1 MAEILII
8 IGVFAGIIES
18 AIVKKYNKKYG
29 EGGFVFT
36 AILALFSMIFFIL
49 TDTDGFNI
57 PGEILWYAIPAGICY
72 ALAYFF
78 TFIAFGCGPFAL
90 SVLIMSYTLVFP
102 TVYGLV
108 ALGESATLFTYTGL
122 ICVFI
127 SIFLFRSRKE
137 MGDGKFSLKWLISV
151 IIVWAGNGMISVLR
165 IMQQKQFNDKYN
177 NDFMVVVL
185 IVAAVLMF
193 GIGIIKERKN
203 IKQVFRCG
211 VPWGAAAGILN
222 GCHNAISMII
232 ITLMPVSISSPLTA
246 GIKIVTTFVFS
257 YIVYKESYDRR
268 QLAGVILGI
277 ISVVLLKM

>member
-1 MAEILII
+1 
-8 IGVFAGIIES
+8 
-18 AIVKKYNKKYG
+18 
-29 EGGFVFT
+29 
-36 AILALFSMIFFIL
+36 
-49 TDTDGFNI
+49 
-57 PGEILWYAIPAGICY
+57 
-72 ALAYFF
+72 
-78 TFIAFGCGPFAL
+78 
-90 SVLIMSYTLVFP
+90 
-102 TVYGLV
+102 
-108 ALGESATLFTYTGL
+108 
-122 ICVFI
+122 
-127 SIFLFRSRKE
+127 

-211 VPWGAAAGILN
+211 VLWGAAAGILN